1 MSNKIFGGNG
11 IGPMEGLQRA
21 QQLDKSKAS
30 KSAGQGDF
38 ASSLQEAGKARAA
51 AAPQSAERAQKLA
64 ALKAQIESGSY
75 QPDLEKVAESLLKFI
90 AKEK

>member
-21 QQLDKSKAS
+21 KQMDKAKAGT
-30 KSAGQGDF
+30 GQADF
-38 ASSLQEAGKARAA
+38 AGSLAEAGKAKAA
-51 AAPQSAERAQKLA
+51 AAPPSAERAQKLA

-75 QPDLEKVAESLLKFI
+75 RPDLEKVAESLLKFI
-90 AKEK
+90 AREK

>member
-1 MSNKIFGGNG
+1 MSNRIFGGNG
-11 IGPMEGLQRA
+11 IGPMDGIQRA
-21 QQLDKSKAS
+21 QQLDKAKAG
-30 KSAGQGDF
+30 KGTAQGDF

-75 QPDLEKVAESLLKFI
+75 QPNLEKVAESLLKFI

>member
-11 IGPMEGLQRA
+11 IGPMDGIQRSR
-21 QQLDKSKAS
+21 QPDKTKAS
-30 KSAGQGDF
+30 SGQADF
-38 ASSLQEAGKARAA
+38 ASSLQEAGKAKAA

>member
-21 QQLDKSKAS
+21 RQQEKAKAS
-30 KSAGQGDF
+30 PGQGDF
-38 ASSLQEAGKARAA
+38 ASSLQEAGKAKTAT
-51 AAPQSAERAQKLA
+51 APQSAERAQKLA